1 VDAVEGAETWIDAIR
16 RASERIHSLA
26 NASERGALR
35 DTAPGRPAGSLAR
48 WDLSSAMELLRA
60 ERFGQALDVVRD
72 LPPEAAADP
81 EVLLLRATLLTHNGQ
96 FAEAVRACDQ
106 LLAVDELNAGA
117 HYLLA
122 LCREGLGDRERA
134 KDHDQLAAYLDSSFA
149 MPRLHMGLLCRRA
162 GDRAGAGRELA
173 EALDLLRREDGS
185 RLLLFGGG
193 FTREA
198 LAALCRA
205 ELIACGG
212 AM

>member
-1 VDAVEGAETWIDAIR
+1 M
-16 RASERIHSLA
+16 
-26 NASERGALR
+26 
-35 DTAPGRPAGSLAR
+35 AR

-96 FAEAVRACDQ
+96 LPEAVRSCEE
-106 LLAVDELNAGA
+106 LLGVDELNAGA

-122 LCREGLGDRERA
+122 LCREGLGDQEGARH
-134 KDHDQLAAYLDSSFA
+134 HDQLAAYLDPSFA
-149 MPRLHMGLLCRRA
+149 MPRLHMGLMCRRA
-162 GDRAGAGRELA
+162 GDGAGAGRELA

-205 ELIACGG
+205 ELVAGEG
-212 AM
+212 AA